1 MIDFSGVQSV
11 CFGLV
16 WFWLLDNRG
25 GCPLQ
30 QPHSGIAVVA
40 CVVTT
45 TIKSSSQ
52 FLACFLLVAAVGG
65 VEHRYSGTGRCGR
78 MYAKGGAATGAKTA
92 PFRRSTHSEH
102 EKKRPFAKTGWGE
115 FFGWGEKENQTK
127 RNVFADMTGAGRP

>member
-92 PFRRSTHSEH
+92 PFRWSTRSEH

-115 FFGWGEKENQTK
+115 YPKGES
-127 RNVFADMTGAGRP
+127 D